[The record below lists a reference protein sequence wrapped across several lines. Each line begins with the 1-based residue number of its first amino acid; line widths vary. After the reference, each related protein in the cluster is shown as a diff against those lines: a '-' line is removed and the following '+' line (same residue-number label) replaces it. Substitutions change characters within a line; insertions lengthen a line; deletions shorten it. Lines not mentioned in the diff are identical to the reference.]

1 MTTFDAILPEIG
13 KVLAQETL
21 AQFGEIII
29 NRDLNGRVRL
39 ILNESLRN
47 AQGDPQKLAAAVS
60 ACLETHGYA
69 PDRLVLFESDLEAV
83 KRGAPHFPLEG
94 FNNVTVVDRL
104 VTETDW
110 SNIADPAL
118 GPPRMVFFS
127 IKGGVGRSTALAA
140 AAWSLARAGKRVLVL
155 DLDLESP
162 GLSSAL
168 LPEDRRPTFGMTDW
182 LVEDLVDNG
191 DAVFEDM
198 VASCDLSSEGEI
210 LVVPAHGRDP
220 GEYLV
225 KLGRAWMPKI
235 SDKGAHEPWS
245 ARLRR
250 LLDKLETKHKP
261 DVILIDSRAGIDE
274 AASACITELGSKTVF
289 LFAIDGD
296 QTWTGYDILF
306 RYWRQTGKAG
316 KIRDRLQMV
325 GAMIPELNARDYF
338 GGLRERAWIVFTNDL
353 YDAISADNALGDEF
367 NFGKTDRDAPHYP
380 WPIRWHRGFA
390 ALQSLHSRFWEID
403 DDVMRAVFGEFIDGI
418 HSSIDNE
425 SEP

>member
-1 MTTFDAILPEIG
+1 MC
-13 KVLAQETL
+13 KCTL
-21 AQFGEIII
+21 
-29 NRDLNGRVRL
+29 
-39 ILNESLRN
+39 
-47 AQGDPQKLAAAVS
+47 
-60 ACLETHGYA
+60 
-69 PDRLVLFESDLEAV
+69 
-83 KRGAPHFPLEG
+83 
-94 FNNVTVVDRL
+94 
-104 VTETDW
+104 
-110 SNIADPAL
+110 
-118 GPPRMVFFS
+118 
-127 IKGGVGRSTALAA
+127 
-140 AAWSLARAGKRVLVL
+140 
-155 DLDLESP
+155 
-162 GLSSAL
+162 
-168 LPEDRRPTFGMTDW
+168 
-182 LVEDLVDNG
+182 
-191 DAVFEDM
+191 
-198 VASCDLSSEGEI
+198 
-210 LVVPAHGRDP
+210 
-220 GEYLV
+220 
-225 KLGRAWMPKI
+225 
-235 SDKGAHEPWS
+235 
-245 ARLRR
+245 
-250 LLDKLETKHKP
+250 
-261 DVILIDSRAGIDE
+261 DSRAGIDE